1 MDGWEYVK
9 QHKRLA
15 TAEVEPYLGI
25 DMHCDPD
32 INEKPNGFAGYKV
45 VDWERVSPS
54 GGYGIQLE
62 FCFSDNSNVA

>member
-1 MDGWEYVK
+1 MDGWDYVK

-15 TAEVEPYLGI
+15 TAEAEPYLGI

-54 GGYGIQLE
+54 GGDV
-62 FCFSDNSNVA
+62 CFGDIDRDVD